1 MNKQEQR
8 KTLRKIRDEIPQ
20 ELRTLKSSDITEKF
34 LKSDKYISAETV
46 MLYISFGSEPDT
58 FDILDRVISDGKKL
72 AVPLCDSVKCEI
84 TAFGAD
90 SLSQLKSG
98 SYEILEP
105 DSELIESGVLKPVQ
119 SSEIDLVVV
128 PGLGFDKY
136 GYRIGYGKGYYDRFL
151 NGFAGDT
158 VGLCFKECLL
168 DKIYRDEFD
177 IKVDTVITD
186 SDIMCG

>member
-8 KTLRKIRDEIPQ
+8 RSLRKIRDGIPPEI
-20 ELRTLKSSDITEKF
+20 RKLKSFDISKKF
-34 LKSDKYISAETV
+34 LNSEKYMSAETV

-58 FDILDRVISDGKKL
+58 LGILDRVVSDGKKL
-72 AVPLCDSVKCEI
+72 AVPMCDSVNCEM
-84 TAFGAD
+84 TVFGAD
-90 SLSQLKSG
+90 SLSQLKPS
-98 SYEILEP
+98 SYGILEP
-105 DSELIESGVLKPVQ
+105 AQELIESGALKSVN

-168 DKIYRDEFD
+168 DEICRDDFD
-177 IKVDTVITD
+177 IRVDTVITD
-186 SDIMCG
+186 SNVLCG

>member
-8 KTLRKIRDEIPQ
+8 RTLRKIRDEIPQ

-72 AVPLCDSVKCEI
+72 AVPLCDSVNCEI

-90 SLSQLKSG
+90 SLSQLKSRQ
-98 SYEILEP
+98 LWN
-105 DSELIESGVLKPVQ
+105 
-119 SSEIDLVVV
+119 
-128 PGLGFDKY
+128 F
-136 GYRIGYGKGYYDRFL
+136 R
-151 NGFAGDT
+151 T
-158 VGLCFKECLL
+158 
-168 DKIYRDEFD
+168 
-177 IKVDTVITD
+177 
-186 SDIMCG
+186 

>member
-1 MNKQEQR
+1 M
-8 KTLRKIRDEIPQ
+8 RKIRDEIPQ

-98 SYEILEP
+98 SYGILEP